1 MYFVAVAVQAPS
13 ISSRADR
20 YRGTMSDDNGAA
32 DEIEWIRSTPVDVI
46 LGNHIFH
53 MIQLAAVHLADTPTN
68 LPAAQLAIDVVS
80 AMIQAGGDRL
90 GEHVGLYRS
99 ALAEVQ
105 QVYVRAASTT
115 DAH

>member
-1 MYFVAVAVQAPS
+1 
-13 ISSRADR
+13 
-20 YRGTMSDDNGAA
+20 MSDDNGTA

-46 LGNHIFH
+46 LGNHLFH
-53 MIQLAAVHLADTPTN
+53 MIQLAAVHLADTPPN

-80 AMIQAGGDRL
+80 AMVQAGGDRL